1 MSGGCWNYMN
11 DSAASE
17 ILGYHIYVGYGL
29 DSERHNEN
37 YKMVVRDN
45 PLGDPEI
52 SALVYDVFCLLHSY
66 DWAESG
72 DTDMNDYQKDVEI
85 FKKRW
90 FKKARKDRIKEM
102 IDISTEKLKED
113 LYQAF
118 GVETEV
124 AVNYEFNDFSVST
137 RYNTHRQSI
146 LMTR

>member
-1 MSGGCWNYMN
+1 MN
-11 DSAASE
+11 DSTASE
-17 ILGYHIYVGYGL
+17 ILGYRIYVGYGL

-72 DTDMNDYQKDVEI
+72 DTSMDAYQKDVAV
-85 FKKRW
+85 FKDRW
-90 FKKARKDRIKEM
+90 FKKVRKDRIKEM
-102 IDISTEKLKED
+102 IDISIEKLQEE

-118 GVETEV
+118 GFETEGSS
-124 AVNYEFNDFSVST
+124 EP
-137 RYNTHRQSI
+137 
-146 LMTR
+146 

>member
-1 MSGGCWNYMN
+1 MSKIPQ
-11 DSAASE
+11 SSPQ
-17 ILGYHIYVGYGL
+17 H
-29 DSERHNEN
+29 
-37 YKMVVRDN
+37 N

-72 DTDMNDYQKDVEI
+72 DTDIDAYQKDVEI

-118 GVETEV
+118 GLETESSS
-124 AVNYEFNDFSVST
+124 E
-137 RYNTHRQSI
+137 
-146 LMTR
+146 L

>member
-29 DSERHNEN
+29 DSDKHEKN
-37 YKMVVRDN
+37 YKQVVRDN

-72 DTDMNDYQKDVEI
+72 DTDMDAYQKDVEI
-85 FKKRW
+85 FKRRCIRHSDLKQ
-90 FKKARKDRIKEM
+90 KA
-102 IDISTEKLKED
+102 
-113 LYQAF
+113 
-118 GVETEV
+118 
-124 AVNYEFNDFSVST
+124 AVNHEFNDFSAST
-137 RYNTHRQSI
+137 RYNNHRQSI